1 MKIKEVLTSK
11 YIVYGIIIAFS
22 LVYVISGYIWLR
34 APDEK
39 FEFYQI
45 SDQIRIIVF
54 VLGCASIFLKLSP
67 LILYP
72 ILALFCGIAGYV
84 VYKILVMKLKYKLI
98 RPLLIIGLFVIDYYA
113 GAILCMMGIMEW

>member
-39 FEFYQI
+39 FDLYQI

-54 VLGCASIFLKLSP
+54 VLGWASIFLKLSP

-72 ILALFCGIAGYV
+72 ILALFGGIAGYV

-113 GAILCMMGIMEW
+113 GAILCLMGIMEW

>member
-11 YIVYGIIIAFS
+11 YIVYGLIIAFS

-39 FEFYQI
+39 FDLYQI

-54 VLGCASIFLKLSP
+54 VLGWASIFLKLSP

-72 ILALFCGIAGYV
+72 ILALFGGIAGYV

-113 GAILCMMGIMEW
+113 GAILCLMGIMEW